1 MNRRQ
6 ILLTRKS
13 CYSAPVSGSPPA
25 GPATYG
31 IVRLMTAAQ
40 TLHPAFTPPC
50 GPVTGW
56 RDGDVLRATG
66 IPYATAPRFQPPVPA
81 ADWTEPLTATA
92 WAPACPQGPVPFLD
106 DVLGTRY
113 GELPGSEDCQN
124 LSITMPAD
132 LADGERLPV
141 MVWLHGGSY
150 TTGSGDLAIF
160 DPARL
165 VAENR
170 VVVVSVTYRLGLF
183 GYLAVGSHR
192 PGNLGLLDQLEAFRW
207 VQRNISAFGGD
218 PGLVTAFGQ
227 SAGGDAVAHLMAV
240 PEAPSLFQR
249 AIIQSAPLGI
259 ARGRAKMNAAMAVAA
274 GAVTEETPAMDM
286 VALEQ
291 DVTQVAR
298 KFGMLAAM
306 PFGTQYG
313 HAPLPE
319 ESEIEAAWNRTA
331 PGIEILIGHTSDE
344 ARLFLPRS
352 PALMRLHRVPVIGP
366 AALRAV
372 NKVVTETVY
381 GFAARKFAKR
391 HTKAGGKAH
400 RYLLSWHAPGTIFG
414 AAHTVDLPLLFGTRK
429 TWEGVGLL
437 AGLSWEQIDSTGKQ
451 VRGIWADFARG
462 KEPGQA
468 GNIPGALEYRKV

>member
-1 MNRRQ
+1 MVE
-6 ILLTRKS
+6 
-13 CYSAPVSGSPPA
+13 PVE
-25 GPATYG
+25 
-31 IVRLMTAAQ
+31 
-40 TLHPAFTPPC
+40 TLFTPPC

-66 IPYATAPRFQPPVPA
+66 IPYARAARFQPPA
-81 ADWTEPLTATA
+81 AATDWTAPLAATSP
-92 WAPACPQGPVPFLD
+92 APACPQGPVPFLD

-132 LADGERLPV
+132 LARGEKLPV

-218 PGLVTAFGQ
+218 PGRVTAFGQ
-227 SAGGDAVAHLMAV
+227 SAGGDAVAHLMAT

-259 ARGRAKMNAAMAVAA
+259 ARGRARMNKAMGIVAE
-274 GAVTEETPAMDM
+274 AVTEETPAMEV
-286 VALEQ
+286 VAMEQ
-291 DVTQVAR
+291 DVAQVAR

-319 ESEIEAAWNRTA
+319 EADIEAAWNRTA
-331 PGIEILIGHTSDE
+331 PGIEILIGHTSEE

-352 PALMRLHRVPVIGP
+352 PLLMRLHRVPLVGP
-366 AALRAV
+366 AALRGV
-372 NKVVTETVY
+372 NWVVTETVY
-381 GFAARKFAKR
+381 GRASRKFARR
-391 HTKAGGKAH
+391 HVRAGGKAH
-400 RYLLSWHAPGTIFG
+400 RYLLTWHAPGTIFG
-414 AAHTVDLPLLFGTRK
+414 AAHTVDLPLLFGNRK

-437 AGLSWEQIDSTGKQ
+437 AGLTWEQIDVPGRII
-451 VRGIWADFARG
+451 RGIWASFARG
-462 KEPGQA
+462 DDLGTKGDVPG
-468 GNIPGALEYRKV
+468 GWLSLSKP